1 MPNNQS
7 TRPRDRHAFEVALF
21 CALDL
26 EADAMMAM
34 FDEVWEQEEMYE
46 SLHGD
51 TNSYT
56 FGRIHQHSV
65 VLVHMPRMGKMSASN
80 VATNL
85 KLNFPCIRVGLL
97 VGICGSVPFGE
108 NHKREIILGD
118 VIISTH
124 IVQIDFG
131 RLYPHAFLRKNMLQ
145 DNLGRPNPEIAG
157 FISKLQGQFVQT
169 DIIDSMRA
177 DLGTIFKS
185 TGFPLSGYPGSSKDN
200 LFEASYSHKHTDTKF
215 CAQCASPN
223 DDVCPEALNMS
234 CTELGC
240 DFSKV
245 IPRART
251 QKTNDNG
258 QSALSHCPA
267 VHFGGLASGDQVI
280 KSALHRDHIAEQE
293 GVIGFEMEGAGLWDI
308 IPTIVVKGVC
318 DYADSHKGKEWQL
331 YAAAAAAACAKG
343 VLKKW
348 RRTSRPIEDKSDYK
362 EPAPS
367 PIHQVFSGNFTAGKN
382 IHSGGTYT
390 AESMNF

>member
-1 MPNNQS
+1 MI
-7 TRPRDRHAFEVALF
+7 
-21 CALDL
+21 
-26 EADAMMAM
+26 AM
-34 FDEVWEQEEMYE
+34 FDEVWEQEERYE

-56 FGRIHQHSV
+56 FGRIHQHPV
-65 VLVHMPRMGKMSASN
+65 VLVHMPRMGKISASN
-80 VATNL
+80 VATSL
-85 KLNFPCIRVGLL
+85 KFNFPYIRVGLL
-97 VGICGSVPFGE
+97 VGICGGVPFPGSG
-108 NHKREIILGD
+108 KREIILGD
-118 VIISTH
+118 VMTSTH

-131 RLYPHAFLRKNMLQ
+131 RLYPHACVRKNRLQ

-157 FISKLQGQFVQT
+157 FISKLQGQAVQT
-169 DIIDSMRA
+169 DIRDSMRA
-177 DLGTIFKS
+177 GLDTIFKS
-185 TGFPLSGYPGSSKDN
+185 TGYPLSGYPGASKDN
-200 LFEASYSHKHTDTKF
+200 LFEASYSHKHTDTKV

-245 IPRART
+245 MPRART
-251 QKTNDNG
+251 QTTNDNG

-280 KSALHRDHIAEQE
+280 KSALHRDHIAKQE

-343 VLKKW
+343 ILNKW
-348 RRTSRPIEDKSDYK
+348 RGTLRPIEDKSDYK

-382 IHSGGTYT
+382 NHSGGIYT